1 LIIDRASAPQGGRSD
16 KDFDGKLTK
25 QVAEVAKKLAE
36 GTRDHAVSRIANRFA
51 LVQVALELAVFPCN
65 LHEKVFGADVNDND
79 RSHNF

>member
-36 GTRDHAVSRIANRFA
+36 GTKDHAVSRIANRFA
-51 LVQVALELAVFPCN
+51 LVQVALELAYSYHLLPFQIENIEWC
-65 LHEKVFGADVNDND
+65 
-79 RSHNF
+79 